1 MQEDAACLKPKNI
14 TASPCQR
21 KAAMLESLK
30 RANHALGKHIIP
42 GFDQTD
48 DQRIRIKHGLLAGW
62 ASIIINIFLFVI
74 KIVMGLMSGSISI
87 VADAFHLLSH
97 LANSIILV
105 VTFWVS
111 GKPSTAHTPY
121 GHGRM
126 EHIGPLI
133 MSIFLFVSGIQIA
146 EKSFHQALHPQEIHY
161 WPGLPWILLA
171 TVFAKYWMEQFVLFL
186 GRRVDSRAIIANAR
200 HQRIEA
206 ISTLTVIVGLLS
218 GYYLHINEADGY
230 IGIAVSIWILYLG
243 YSHGRHAII
252 PLLGKAPERDL
263 IQRIRETAKSVKGIS
278 DVHEIIVHDYGSMY
292 LISLHGEIPEKFG
305 PAKIHEI
312 AEHCEAKLRARFG
325 GEAVC
330 HSDPL
335 QEKTKAVIAI
345 EERFKQVVAEDTR
358 IVGYHDFRIVSAN
371 KNNIIIVADIDVSEE
386 IPESEF
392 NEIAEDLERRSI
404 KSISNLSYCTFYVT
418 PRFAY

>member
-1 MQEDAACLKPKNI
+1 
-14 TASPCQR
+14 
-21 KAAMLESLK
+21 
-30 RANHALGKHIIP
+30 
-42 GFDQTD
+42 
-48 DQRIRIKHGLLAGW
+48 
-62 ASIIINIFLFVI
+62 
-74 KIVMGLMSGSISI
+74 
-87 VADAFHLLSH
+87 
-97 LANSIILV
+97 
-105 VTFWVS
+105 
-111 GKPSTAHTPY
+111 
-121 GHGRM
+121 
-126 EHIGPLI
+126 
-133 MSIFLFVSGIQIA
+133 
-146 EKSFHQALHPQEIHY
+146 
-161 WPGLPWILLA
+161 
-171 TVFAKYWMEQFVLFL
+171 
-186 GRRVDSRAIIANAR
+186 
-200 HQRIEA
+200 
-206 ISTLTVIVGLLS
+206 
-218 GYYLHINEADGY
+218 
-230 IGIAVSIWILYLG
+230 
-243 YSHGRHAII
+243 
-252 PLLGKAPERDL
+252 
-263 IQRIRETAKSVKGIS
+263 VKGIS

-312 AEHCEAKLRARFG
+312 AEHCEAKLRTRFG